1 MKSSQSVSRH
11 PNNEENFFGPK
22 KMAPG
27 IWQFNVWAP
36 KPKDLTLLLKRA
48 NEVIQFPMEKSAD
61 GFFSVT
67 VGDGIGI
74 NHGDHYCFRID
85 GQNSRP
91 DVAAR
96 CYVDDVHGW
105 CSVVDQD
112 QYSWNDESW
121 QGVAKDDLVIY
132 ELHIGAFTQA
142 GTWLGAIER
151 LPELVALGVTAVE
164 ILPIA
169 QTPGRWNWGYDGV
182 GLFAAEN
189 AYGTP
194 DELKQFVDACH
205 QHGLAVILDVV
216 YNHLGPEGNYLSE
229 FGPYF
234 TPKHHT
240 PWGSAWNFDDVD
252 NQHVRN
258 MMLQNAAMWVEDYH
272 FDGLRLDAVHFMFDD
287 SPTPLSIDVGH
298 RFDRLRDS
306 TGRHLHLIGETN
318 VHNASLV
325 KSTSPH
331 GTGFDAVWSD
341 CLMHSLLGIAQP
353 GLDLCHRDHN
363 GAIDAGRALHQGFL
377 YENYP
382 YQRHDAG
389 ERADLH
395 SFVVGLQNH
404 DTVGNHPQGRRL
416 KQLASREFQAA
427 AAALYMLYPAIPML
441 FMGEEFA
448 CENPFLF
455 FVEFGDSRVC
465 ESVEKGRASEFPEML
480 KMVGV
485 SPLDPA
491 AFTRSKI
498 GSREDGDTQMW
509 QWYQSLIALRK
520 RFRSSGLLQGDR
532 LVVDA
537 DPETG
542 LFRLEYQSDDE
553 TLNVLVRLGEP
564 QVEADP
570 VKTSTVGEVLLST
583 RENSVPF
590 EGSLSPNEAVVL
602 LRKG

>member
-1 MKSSQSVSRH
+1 MKSNRTASNDCDNDQK
-11 PNNEENFFGPK
+11 FFGPRK
-22 KMAPG
+22 IAPG
-27 IWQFNVWAP
+27 IWQFSVWAP
-36 KPKDLTLLLKRA
+36 KPKDLTLLLKRDDGVV
-48 NEVIQFPMEKSAD
+48 EFPMEISAD
-61 GFFSVT
+61 GFYAIT
-67 VGDGIGI
+67 VDDEIGV
-74 NHGDHYCFRID
+74 NHGDQYCFCID
-85 GQNSRP
+85 GKTNRP

-112 QYSWNDESW
+112 VYRWKDEAW
-121 QGVAKDDLVIY
+121 KGVTKNDLVIY
-132 ELHIGAFTQA
+132 ELHIGTFTQA
-142 GTWLGAIER
+142 GTWLGTIER
-151 LPELVALGVTAVE
+151 LPELVSLGVTAVE

-205 QHGLAVILDVV
+205 QSGLAVILDVV

-234 TPKHHT
+234 TKKHHT
-240 PWGSAWNFDDVD
+240 PWGSAWNFDDVG
-252 NQHVRN
+252 NHHVRN
-258 MMLQNAAMWVEDYH
+258 MMLQNVAMWVEDYH

-325 KSTSPH
+325 KSTSSH

-353 GLDLCHRDHN
+353 GLDLCHRQHN
-363 GAIDAGRALHQGFL
+363 GAIDAARALHQGFL

-382 YQRHDAG
+382 YERHDAG
-389 ERADLH
+389 QRADLH

-416 KQLASREFQAA
+416 KQLASAKFQAA
-427 AAALYMLYPAIPML
+427 AAALYLLYPAVPML

-455 FVEFGDSRVC
+455 FVEFSDPRVC
-465 ESVEKGRASEFPEML
+465 DAVEKGRASEFPEML

-498 GSREDGDTQMW
+498 GPRDDGDTQMW
-509 QWYQSLIALRK
+509 NWYQSLIALRK
-520 RFRSSGLLQGDR
+520 RFRKSGLLYADR
-532 LVVDA
+532 LVVEA
-537 DPETG
+537 DPQTG
-542 LFRLEYQSDDE
+542 LFRLVYSKDE
-553 TLNVLVRLGEP
+553 QTLTVVVRLGEP
-564 QVEADP
+564 KVQAEP
-570 VKTSTVGEVLLST
+570 VAVGGPGEVLLFT
-583 RENSVPF
+583 GDNAAAF
-590 EGSLSPNEAVVL
+590 DGMLAQNEAVVFFE
-602 LRKG
+602 KG

>member
-1 MKSSQSVSRH
+1 MKSNRPVSNH
-11 PNNEENFFGPK
+11 SDNDDKFFGPRK
-22 KMAPG
+22 IKSG
-27 IWQFNVWAP
+27 VWQFSVWAP
-36 KPKDLTLLLKRA
+36 KPKDLALLLKRDD
-48 NEVIQFPMEKSAD
+48 EVVKVPMEKSVD
-61 GFFSVT
+61 GFFAVT
-67 VGDGIGI
+67 VGEDVAVS
-74 NHGDHYCFRID
+74 HGDQYCFCID
-85 GQNSRP
+85 GKTNRP

-112 QYSWNDESW
+112 LYRWQDESW

-142 GTWLGAIER
+142 GTWLGAMER
-151 LPELVALGVTAVE
+151 LPELIDLGVTAVE

-189 AYGTP
+189 VYGTP
-194 DELKQFVDACH
+194 GELKQFVDACH

-234 TPKHHT
+234 TKKHHT

-252 NQHVRN
+252 NHHVRK
-258 MMLQNAAMWVEDYH
+258 MMLQNVAMWIEDYH

-306 TGRHLHLIGETN
+306 EGRHLHLIGETN

-325 KSTSPH
+325 KSTSPF

-341 CLMHSLLGIAQP
+341 CLMHALLGIAQP
-353 GLDLCHRDHN
+353 GLDLCHRKHN
-363 GAIDAGRALHQGFL
+363 GAIDAARALHQGFL

-382 YQRHDAG
+382 YERHDAG
-389 ERADLH
+389 QRADLH
-395 SFVVGLQNH
+395 SFVMGLQNH

-416 KQLASREFQAA
+416 KQLASAEFQAA
-427 AAALYMLYPAIPML
+427 AAVLYMLYPAIPML

-455 FVEFGDSRVC
+455 FVEFIDPRVC
-465 ESVEKGRASEFPEML
+465 DAVEKGRASEFPEML
-480 KMVGV
+480 KLVGV

-498 GSREDGDTQMW
+498 GPRADGDTQMW
-509 QWYQSLIALRK
+509 NWYQSLIALRK
-520 RFRSSGLLQGDR
+520 RLRQSGLLHGDR
-532 LVVDA
+532 LSVEADA
-537 DPETG
+537 EIG
-542 LFRLEYQSDDE
+542 LFRLTYTKSKE
-553 TLNVLVRLGEP
+553 TLTVVVRLGEP
-564 QVEADP
+564 KVDAEP
-570 VKTSTVGEVLLST
+570 VKVSSLGEVLLST
-583 RENSVPF
+583 GDNTDTF
-590 EGSLSPNEAVVL
+590 DGMLAPNEAVVFL
-602 LRKG
+602 EKG